1 MPAGASC
8 FPVDPDLPA
17 DQARVFWA
25 PEIDPGLVLLVPAPP
40 LPGAGEAAPLP
51 AIEIVAAGLD
61 SDQPGIVAG
70 SDLRVLI
77 SGGPAPDRML
87 AALVI
92 LDRHGAERLDAVAR
106 LIRTSSTVPPDA
118 RLTRQRRCRLRQVL
132 RALDGH
138 CTGAAY
144 RAIAEALFG
153 LRRIA
158 AFPWKTCPL
167 RDTTIRLVRDGLA
180 LLRGGYRR
188 LLRQRR

>member
-1 MPAGASC
+1 MPGGAE
-8 FPVDPDLPA
+8 P
-17 DQARVFWA
+17 
-25 PEIDPGLVLLVPAPP
+25 
-40 LPGAGEAAPLP
+40 APLP
-51 AIEIVAAGLD
+51 PIETVGTLPDGDRA
-61 SDQPGIVAG
+61 GIVSG

-77 SGGPAPDRML
+77 SGDPAPNRVL

-92 LDRHGAERLDAVAR
+92 LDRHGTERLEAVAR
-106 LIRTSSTVPPDA
+106 LLGASTGTPLDR
-118 RLTRQRRCRLRQVL
+118 RLTRQRCRRLRQIL

-138 CTGAAY
+138 DTGATY

-158 AFPWKTCPL
+158 AIPWKTSPL

-188 LLRQRR
+188 LLRRRR

>member
-1 MPAGASC
+1 M
-8 FPVDPDLPA
+8 
-17 DQARVFWA
+17 
-25 PEIDPGLVLLVPAPP
+25 
-40 LPGAGEAAPLP
+40 PLP
-51 AIEIVAAGLD
+51 AIETVHSGPD
-61 SDQPGIVAG
+61 SDRLGIVAG

-77 SGGPAPDRML
+77 SGDPAPNGML

-118 RLTRQRRCRLRQVL
+118 RLTRQRRCRLRQIL

-138 CTGAAY
+138 GTGAAY

-188 LLRQRR
+188 LLRRR